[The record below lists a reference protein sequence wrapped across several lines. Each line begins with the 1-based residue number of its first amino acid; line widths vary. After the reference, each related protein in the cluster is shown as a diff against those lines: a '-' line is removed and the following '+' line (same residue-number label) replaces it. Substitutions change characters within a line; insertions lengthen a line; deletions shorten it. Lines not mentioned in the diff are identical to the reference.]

1 MQVFRAEALVEQTKD
16 ETPANESGYGTLQC
30 NYTGTSGY
38 CPGAGGNCYP
48 YVVWSSQST
57 IDSYIWTPE
66 LIRGVFSEL
75 YNGRG
80 LTETYA
86 LSVRC
91 VLDLNLTFAGSHFLI
106 ITKLIPCR
114 QAL

>member
-48 YVVWSSQST
+48 YVVWSSRQVGNSN
-57 IDSYIWTPE
+57 IWSPE
-66 LIRGVFSEL
+66 LHAGIFSEI
-75 YNGRG
+75 YGDRG
-80 LTETYA
+80 LAMTNAFT
-86 LSVRC
+86 VRC
-91 VLDLNLTFAGSHFLI
+91 VLGFVF
-106 ITKLIPCR
+106 
-114 QAL
+114 